1 MKQTGHDIVADLR
14 QRILALEFPPGS
26 VLSRADLTARYGTST
41 TPLRDALLALR
52 DEGLVRIMP
61 QSRTM
66 VTRIDL
72 AHARQIHVLR
82 SAMEIEAVR
91 RLAALP
97 NPSIIDELNA
107 LIDAQQSEAERDDK
121 GVFATLDL
129 AFHAALF
136 RAAGLEVIHQVIRR
150 ESIHIDRLRALHLM
164 KPEKA
169 QQILEDHRAI
179 AVAIEARSV
188 DAAAEAMRLHLS
200 QSILLG
206 DRLTQ
211 EQPDFFTSD
220 EANQDEFSKY

>member
-1 MKQTGHDIVADLR
+1 MKQAGHDIAADLR
-14 QRILALEFPPGS
+14 QRILALDLPPGA
-26 VLSRADLTARYGTST
+26 VLSRADLTARYGTSS

-72 AHARQIHVLR
+72 PHARQIHVLR
-82 SAMEIEAVR
+82 SAMEIEATR
-91 RLAALP
+91 RLAAAP
-97 NPSIIDELNA
+97 PPGITQELDA
-107 LIDAQQSEAERDDK
+107 LIRVQQAEAERGDRAA
-121 GVFATLDL
+121 FATLDL

-136 RAAGLEVIHQVIRR
+136 RAAGLDVIHRVIRR

-169 QQILEDHRAI
+169 RQILNDHAAI
-179 AVAIEARSV
+179 AQAIAARDV

-206 DRLTQ
+206 ESLTQ
-211 EQPDFFTSD
+211 ERPDYFTS
-220 EANQDEFSKY
+220 EPGS

>member
-1 MKQTGHDIVADLR
+1 MKQAGHDIAADLR
-14 QRILALEFPPGS
+14 QRILTLDLPPGTA
-26 VLSRADLTARYGTST
+26 LSRADLTVRYGTST

-72 AHARQIHVLR
+72 PHARQIHVLR

-91 RLAALP
+91 RLAAEP
-97 NPSIIDELNA
+97 PTGIVEELKA
-107 LIDAQQSEAERDDK
+107 LTRVLQDEAERGDRAA
-121 GVFATLDL
+121 FATLDL
-129 AFHAALF
+129 AFHATLF
-136 RAAGLEVIHQVIRR
+136 RAAGLDVIHRVIRR

-169 QQILEDHRAI
+169 RQILEDHAEITLAI
-179 AVAIEARSV
+179 AAQDA

-211 EQPDFFTSD
+211 ERPDYFTSD
-220 EANQDEFSKY
+220 PGL

>member
-1 MKQTGHDIVADLR
+1 MKAGTEDIASDLR
-14 QRILALEFPPGS
+14 RRILSLELPPGS
-26 VLSRADLTARYGTST
+26 VLSRSDLTARYGISS

-52 DEGLVRIMP
+52 DEGLVQIMP

-66 VTRIDL
+66 VSRIDL

-82 SAMEIEAVR
+82 SAMEIEASR
-91 RLAALP
+91 RVAAADLPGVAEELAAL
-97 NPSIIDELNA
+97 IQI
-107 LIDAQQSEAERDDK
+107 QQDQMTRGDMAAFSR
-121 GVFATLDL
+121 LDL
-129 AFHAALF
+129 AFHEALF
-136 RAAGLEVIHQVIRR
+136 RAAGLMVVHQVIRR

-169 QQILEDHRAI
+169 QQILNDHRSI
-179 AVAIEARSV
+179 IVAIKAGNV

-211 EQPDFFTSD
+211 EKPDYFT
-220 EANQDEFSKY
+220 